1 MRVEARAMFQPVN
14 EKSAN
19 VYEKVIAELKKG
31 IMHGEL
37 KPGDKLPSERE
48 LAGMLGVSR
57 TSLREALRLLEVSGV
72 VTIKHGQGVF
82 IANNDPDEY
91 MRKFISHIFVDEK
104 KIEELFQ
111 IRKLIE
117 TEATVWACQNGTDEQ
132 LKKIYNLVQETIY
145 ILDNSSK
152 GDFLAVLAKQD
163 GKFHH
168 LLAEAANNSVL
179 GNIMDN
185 LLDLLADSRA
195 RAASVK
201 GRPQKSLQE
210 HLKIAEAL
218 LERDGEKARRAMLDH
233 LEAVERDVILGQ
245 KR

>member
-1 MRVEARAMFQPVN
+1 MGAEQEVLFKSVN

-31 IMHGEL
+31 ILHGDL

-48 LAGMLGVSR
+48 LAAMLGVSR

-72 VTIKHGQGVF
+72 VSIRHGQGIF

-91 MRKFISHIFVDEK
+91 MKKFISHIFVDEK

-111 IRKLIE
+111 IRRIIE
-117 TEATVWACQNGTDEQ
+117 TQAAVWACQNGTDEQ
-132 LKKIYNLVQETIY
+132 LKEIYNLVHETIY
-145 ILDNSSK
+145 ILENSLK
-152 GDFLAVLAKQD
+152 GDFLVVLAKQD
-163 GKFHH
+163 GKFHR

-179 GNIMDN
+179 ENIMDN

-195 RAASVK
+195 RAATIQ
-201 GRPQKSLQE
+201 GRPKKSLKE

-218 LERDGEKARRAMLDH
+218 VLRDQEMAKKAMLEH
-233 LEAVERDVILGQ
+233 LEGVERDVL
-245 KR
+245 